1 LSSTFVSQTYKHFE
15 KITDPRINRGAN
27 YPLMEMIFLT
37 LCATISDANGWADV
51 ERYGKAKIDWLRKFF
66 PFEFGIP
73 SHDTLGRVFS
83 RLDSVAF
90 YSALQCWAND
100 MAISIKGQTVAVDG
114 KTLRGSYDT
123 QSSQSA
129 FHLITAWACGLR
141 MCIAAKSVDSKSNE
155 IPAVQQLIEQ
165 LDLKGAVVT
174 ADAMHCQKETAE
186 LIVKKEADYILQV
199 KGNQPS
205 LQTALNDAITQAL
218 EDDDTTTT
226 RTHHKKE
233 INRDRTEY
241 RETVVM
247 PCPKG
252 NEIFASWK
260 SIQTIGMTYR
270 SRIINGKTEEF
281 VSTFITSLPCK
292 VRDIASRV
300 RQHWGIENSQHYV
313 LDVTFSE
320 DSSRIRK
327 GAGPEIA
334 SAFRRLALNILQQDT
349 SMKDSIRGKRK
360 RCAWDNSAIET
371 LLASFS
377 ST

>member
-1 LSSTFVSQTYKHFE
+1 MSSSFVSRTYKHFE
-15 KITDPRINRGAN
+15 EITDPRINRGAN

-37 LCATISDANGWADV
+37 LCATICDANGWADV
-51 ERYGKAKIDWLRKFF
+51 ERYGKAKLDWLRKFF

-83 RLDSVAF
+83 RLDTVAF
-90 YSALQCWAND
+90 YAALQSWTSDIAS
-100 MAISIKGQTVAVDG
+100 SIKGQTVAFDG
-114 KTLRGSYDT
+114 KTVRGSFDAAT
-123 QSSQSA
+123 SQSA

-141 MCIAAKSVDSKSNE
+141 LCIAVKSVDSKSNE

-165 LDLKGAVVT
+165 LDLAGSVVT
-174 ADAMHCQKETAE
+174 ADAMHCQKVTAE
-186 LIVKKEADYILQV
+186 LIIEKEADYILQV

-205 LQTALNDAITQAL
+205 LQTALNDVITQAL
-218 EDDDTTTT
+218 EQDDSTT
-226 RTHHKKE
+226 RTHRKKE
-233 INRDRTEY
+233 INRNRTEY

-252 NEIFASWK
+252 CEIFGSWK
-260 SIQTIGMTYR
+260 GIQTIGMTYR
-270 SRIINGKTEEF
+270 SRIIDGRTEEF

-292 VRDIASRV
+292 VRDIAKRI

-327 GAGPEIA
+327 GSGPEIA
-334 SAFRRLALNILQQDT
+334 SAFRRLALNILQKDT
-349 SMKDSIRGKRK
+349 SIKDNIRGKRK
-360 RCAWDNSAIET
+360 RCAWDNTAIEK

-377 ST
+377 SN

>member
-1 LSSTFVSQTYKHFE
+1 MSSSFVSRTCKHFE
-15 KITDPRINRGAN
+15 EITDPRINRGAN

-37 LCATISDANGWADV
+37 LCATICDADGWADV
-51 ERYGKAKIDWLRKFF
+51 ERYGKAKLDWLRKFF

-83 RLDSVAF
+83 RLDTVAF
-90 YSALQCWAND
+90 YAALQSWTSDFAS
-100 MAISIKGQTVAVDG
+100 SIKGQTVAFDG
-114 KTLRGSYDT
+114 KTVRGSFDAAT
-123 QSSQSA
+123 SQSA

-141 MCIAAKSVDSKSNE
+141 LCIAVKSVDSKSNE

-165 LDLKGAVVT
+165 LDLAGSVVT
-174 ADAMHCQKETAE
+174 ADAMHCQKVTAE
-186 LIVKKEADYILQV
+186 LIIEKEADYILQV

-205 LQTALNDAITQAL
+205 LQTALNDVITQAL
-218 EDDDTTTT
+218 EQDDSTT
-226 RTHHKKE
+226 RTHRKKE
-233 INRDRTEY
+233 INRNRTEY

-252 NEIFASWK
+252 CEIFGSWK
-260 SIQTIGMTYR
+260 GIQTIGMTYR
-270 SRIINGKTEEF
+270 SRIIDGRTEEF

-292 VRDIASRV
+292 VRDIAKRI

-327 GAGPEIA
+327 GSGPEIA
-334 SAFRRLALNILQQDT
+334 SAFRRLALNILQKDT
-349 SMKDSIRGKRK
+349 SIKDNIRGKRK
-360 RCAWDNSAIET
+360 RCAWDNTAIEK
-371 LLASFS
+371 LLASFPNN
-377 ST
+377 

>member
-1 LSSTFVSQTYKHFE
+1 MSSSFVSRTYKHFE
-15 KITDPRINRGAN
+15 EITDPRINRGAN

-37 LCATISDANGWADV
+37 LCATICDANGWADV
-51 ERYGKAKIDWLRKFF
+51 ERYGKAKLDWLRKFF

-83 RLDSVAF
+83 RLDTVAF
-90 YSALQCWAND
+90 YSALQSWTSDIAS
-100 MAISIKGQTVAVDG
+100 SIKGQTVAFDG
-114 KTLRGSYDT
+114 KTVRGSFDAST
-123 QSSQSA
+123 SQSA
-129 FHLITAWACGLR
+129 FHLISAWACGLR
-141 MCIAAKSVDSKSNE
+141 LCIAVKSVESKSNE

-165 LDLKGAVVT
+165 LDLAGSIVT
-174 ADAMHCQKETAE
+174 ADAMHCQKVTAE
-186 LIVKKEADYILQV
+186 LIIEKEADYILQV

-218 EDDDTTTT
+218 EQDDSTT
-226 RTHHKKE
+226 RTHRKKE
-233 INRDRTEY
+233 INRNRTEY

-252 NEIFASWK
+252 CEIFDSWK
-260 SIQTIGMTYR
+260 GIQTIGMTYR
-270 SRIINGKTEEF
+270 SRIIDGRTEEF

-292 VRDIASRV
+292 VRDIAKRI

-327 GAGPEIA
+327 GSGPEIA
-334 SAFRRLALNILQQDT
+334 SAFRRLALNILQKDT
-349 SMKDSIRGKRK
+349 SIKDNIRGKRK
-360 RCAWDNSAIET
+360 RCAWDNSAIEK

-377 ST
+377 SN

>member
-1 LSSTFVSQTYKHFE
+1 MSSSFVSRTCTHFE
-15 KITDPRINRGAN
+15 EITDPRINRGAN

-37 LCATISDANGWADV
+37 LCATICDADGWADV
-51 ERYGKAKIDWLRKFF
+51 ERYGKAKLDWLRKFF

-83 RLDSVAF
+83 RLDTVAF
-90 YSALQCWAND
+90 YAALQSWTSDFAS
-100 MAISIKGQTVAVDG
+100 SIKGQTVAFDG
-114 KTLRGSYDT
+114 KTVRGSFDAAT
-123 QSSQSA
+123 SQSA

-141 MCIAAKSVDSKSNE
+141 LCIAVKSVDSKSNE

-165 LDLKGAVVT
+165 LDLAGSVVT
-174 ADAMHCQKETAE
+174 ADAMHCQKVTAE
-186 LIVKKEADYILQV
+186 LIIEKEADYILQV

-205 LQTALNDAITQAL
+205 LQTALNDVITQAL
-218 EDDDTTTT
+218 EQDDSTT
-226 RTHHKKE
+226 RTHRKKE
-233 INRDRTEY
+233 INRNRTEY

-252 NEIFASWK
+252 CEIFGSWK
-260 SIQTIGMTYR
+260 GIQTIGMTYR
-270 SRIINGKTEEF
+270 SRIIGGRTEEF

-292 VRDIASRV
+292 VRDIAKRI

-327 GAGPEIA
+327 GSGPEIA
-334 SAFRRLALNILQQDT
+334 SAFRRLALNILQKDT
-349 SMKDSIRGKRK
+349 SIKDNIRGKRK
-360 RCAWDNSAIET
+360 RCAWDNSAIEK
-371 LLASFS
+371 LLASFPNN
-377 ST
+377 

>member
-1 LSSTFVSQTYKHFE
+1 MSSSFVSRTYKHFE
-15 KITDPRINRGAN
+15 EITDPRINRGAN

-37 LCATISDANGWADV
+37 LCATICDADGWADV
-51 ERYGKAKIDWLRKFF
+51 ERYGKAKLDWLRKFF

-83 RLDSVAF
+83 RLDTVAF
-90 YSALQCWAND
+90 YAALQSWTSDIAS
-100 MAISIKGQTVAVDG
+100 SIKGQTVAFDG
-114 KTLRGSYDT
+114 KTVRGSFDAAT
-123 QSSQSA
+123 SQSA

-141 MCIAAKSVDSKSNE
+141 LCIAVKSVDSKSNE

-165 LDLKGAVVT
+165 LDLAGSVVT
-174 ADAMHCQKETAE
+174 ADAMHCQKVTAE
-186 LIVKKEADYILQV
+186 LIIEKEADYILQV

-205 LQTALNDAITQAL
+205 LQTALNDVITQAL
-218 EDDDTTTT
+218 EQDDSTT
-226 RTHHKKE
+226 RTHRKKE
-233 INRDRTEY
+233 INRNRTEY

-252 NEIFASWK
+252 CEIFGSWK
-260 SIQTIGMTYR
+260 GIQTIGMTYR
-270 SRIINGKTEEF
+270 SRIIDGRTEEF

-292 VRDIASRV
+292 VRDIAKRI

-327 GAGPEIA
+327 GSGPEIA
-334 SAFRRLALNILQQDT
+334 SAFRRLALNILQKDT
-349 SMKDSIRGKRK
+349 SIKDNIRGKRK
-360 RCAWDNSAIET
+360 RCAWDNTAIEK
-371 LLASFS
+371 LLASFPNN
-377 ST
+377 

>member
-1 LSSTFVSQTYKHFE
+1 MSSPIVSRTYKHFE
-15 KITDPRINRGAN
+15 EITDPRINRGAN
-27 YPLMEMIFLT
+27 YPLTEMIFLT
-37 LCATISDANGWADV
+37 LCATISDADGWVDV
-51 ERYGKAKIDWLRKFF
+51 ERYGKAKLDWLRKFF

-73 SHDTLGRVFS
+73 SHDTLGRTFA
-83 RLDSVAF
+83 RLDTVAF
-90 YSALQCWAND
+90 YSALQSWAND
-100 MAISIKGQTVAVDG
+100 IASTIKGQTIAVDG
-114 KTLRGSYDT
+114 KTVRGSHDAGSG
-123 QSSQSA
+123 QAA

-141 MCIAAKSVDSKSNE
+141 LCIAAKSVDSKSNE

-165 LDLKGAVVT
+165 LDLQGAVVT
-174 ADAMHCQKETAE
+174 ADAMHCQKETAA

-205 LQTALNDAITQAL
+205 LQTALNEAITKAL
-218 EDDDTTTT
+218 EQEDATT
-226 RTHHKKE
+226 RTHRKKE

-247 PCPKG
+247 PCPK
-252 NEIFASWK
+252 NEIFDSWDG
-260 SIQTIGMTYR
+260 IQSIGMTYR
-270 SRIINGKTEEF
+270 SRMVDGKTEEF

-292 VRDIASRV
+292 VRDIATRI

-327 GAGPEIA
+327 GASPEIA
-334 SAFRRLALNILQQDT
+334 SAFRRLALNILQKDT
-349 SMKDSIRGKRK
+349 SIKDNIRGKRK
-360 RCAWDNSAIET
+360 RCAWDNSAIER

>member
-1 LSSTFVSQTYKHFE
+1 MSSSFVSRTCTHFE
-15 KITDPRINRGAN
+15 EITDPRINRGAN

-37 LCATISDANGWADV
+37 LCATICDADGWADV
-51 ERYGKAKIDWLRKFF
+51 ERYGKAKLDWLRKFF

-83 RLDSVAF
+83 RLDTVAF
-90 YSALQCWAND
+90 YAALQSWTSDFAS
-100 MAISIKGQTVAVDG
+100 SIKGQTVAFDG
-114 KTLRGSYDT
+114 KTVRGSFDAAT
-123 QSSQSA
+123 SQSA

-141 MCIAAKSVDSKSNE
+141 LCIAVKSVDSKSNE

-165 LDLKGAVVT
+165 LDLAGSVVT
-174 ADAMHCQKETAE
+174 ADAMHCQKVTAE
-186 LIVKKEADYILQV
+186 LIIEKEADYILQV

-205 LQTALNDAITQAL
+205 LQTALNDVITQAL
-218 EDDDTTTT
+218 EQDDSTT
-226 RTHHKKE
+226 RTHRKKE
-233 INRDRTEY
+233 INRNRTEY

-252 NEIFASWK
+252 CEIFGSWK
-260 SIQTIGMTYR
+260 GIQTIGMTYR
-270 SRIINGKTEEF
+270 SRIIGGRTEEF

-292 VRDIASRV
+292 VRDIAKRI

-327 GAGPEIA
+327 GSGPEIA
-334 SAFRRLALNILQQDT
+334 SAFRRLALNILQKDT
-349 SMKDSIRGKRK
+349 SIKDNIRGKRK
-360 RCAWDNSAIET
+360 RCAWDNSAIEK

-377 ST
+377 SN

>member
-1 LSSTFVSQTYKHFE
+1 MSSSFVSRTYKYFE
-15 KITDPRINRGAN
+15 EITDPRINRGAN

-37 LCATISDANGWADV
+37 LCATICDANGWADV
-51 ERYGKAKIDWLRKFF
+51 ERYGKAKLDWLRKFF

-83 RLDSVAF
+83 RLDTVAF
-90 YSALQCWAND
+90 YAALQSWTSDIAS
-100 MAISIKGQTVAVDG
+100 SIKGQTVAFDG
-114 KTLRGSYDT
+114 KTVRGSFDAAT
-123 QSSQSA
+123 SQSA

-141 MCIAAKSVDSKSNE
+141 LCIAVKSVDSKSNE

-165 LDLKGAVVT
+165 LDLAGSVVT
-174 ADAMHCQKETAE
+174 ADAMHCQKVTAE
-186 LIVKKEADYILQV
+186 LIIEKEADYILQV

-205 LQTALNDAITQAL
+205 LQTALNDVITQAL
-218 EDDDTTTT
+218 EQDDSTT
-226 RTHHKKE
+226 RTHRKKE
-233 INRDRTEY
+233 INRNRTEY

-252 NEIFASWK
+252 CEIFGSWK
-260 SIQTIGMTYR
+260 GIQTIGMTYR
-270 SRIINGKTEEF
+270 SRIIDGRTEEF

-292 VRDIASRV
+292 VRDIAKRI

-327 GAGPEIA
+327 GSGPEIA
-334 SAFRRLALNILQQDT
+334 SAFRRLALNILQKDT
-349 SMKDSIRGKRK
+349 SIKDNIRGKRK
-360 RCAWDNSAIET
+360 RCAWDNTAIEK

-377 ST
+377 SN

>member
-1 LSSTFVSQTYKHFE
+1 
-15 KITDPRINRGAN
+15 
-27 YPLMEMIFLT
+27 MIFLS
-37 LCATISDANGWADV
+37 LCATICDADGWADV

-83 RLDSVAF
+83 RLDTVAF
-90 YSALQCWAND
+90 YSALQSWATD
-100 MAISIKGQTVAVDG
+100 ISSSMKGQTVAFDG
-114 KTLRGSYDT
+114 KTMRGSFDVAT
-123 QSSQSA
+123 NQSA

-141 MCIAAKSVDSKSNE
+141 LCIAVKSVESKSNE

-165 LDLKGAVVT
+165 LDLKESVVT

-186 LIVKKEADYILQV
+186 LIIKKEADYILQV

-205 LQTALNDAITQAL
+205 LQNALNEAITKAL
-218 EDDDTTTT
+218 EEDDATT
-226 RTHHKKE
+226 RTHRKKE
-233 INRDRTEY
+233 INRNRTEY

-252 NEIFASWK
+252 CEVFDLWK
-260 SIQTIGMTYR
+260 GIETIGMTYR
-270 SRIINGKTEEF
+270 SRTINGRTEEF

-292 VRDIASRV
+292 VRDIATRI

-320 DSSRIRK
+320 DASRIRK
-327 GAGPEIA
+327 GSGPEIA
-334 SAFRRLALNILQQDT
+334 SAIRRLALNILQKDT
-349 SMKDSIRGKRK
+349 SIKDNIRGKRK
-360 RCAWDNSAIET
+360 RCAWDNSAIEQ

-377 ST
+377 SN